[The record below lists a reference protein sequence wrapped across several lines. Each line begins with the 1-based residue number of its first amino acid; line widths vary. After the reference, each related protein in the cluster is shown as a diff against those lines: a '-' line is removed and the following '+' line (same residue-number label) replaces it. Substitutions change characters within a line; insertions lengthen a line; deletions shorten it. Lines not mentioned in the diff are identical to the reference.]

1 MDFQEM
7 FLTQLFRPQLLIGSL
22 FAPDGTMF
30 QILAFALTFIAALSC
45 LSLYVRR
52 LHDLDHGSLMVL
64 LAFIPLISFF
74 FAVYLMFFRGTIGP
88 NSYGPDPLADGQ
100 YQQPGPQYCGRK
112 NSIKKDAAQAASF
125 YFISLFTKRRY
136 RARQSVQSAFH
147 AHQQI
152 PRQDHWETIISD
164 LGQQCFHIHLML
176 KH

>member
-7 FLTQLFRPQLLIGSL
+7 FFSFDGRLNRKPYILRFLLRNAIIWCLGYLIGSL

-64 LAFIPLISFF
+64 LAFIPMISFF

-88 NSYGPDPLADGQ
+88 NSYGPDPLADGR
-100 YQQPGPQYCGRK
+100 G
-112 NSIKKDAAQAASF
+112 IDA
-125 YFISLFTKRRY
+125 
-136 RARQSVQSAFH
+136 
-147 AHQQI
+147 
-152 PRQDHWETIISD
+152 W
-164 LGQQCFHIHLML
+164 
-176 KH
+176 

>member
-7 FLTQLFRPQLLIGSL
+7 FFSFDGRLNRKPYILRFLLRNAIIWCLGYLIGSL

-64 LAFIPLISFF
+64 LAFIPLIS
-74 FAVYLMFFRGTIGP
+74 
-88 NSYGPDPLADGQ
+88 
-100 YQQPGPQYCGRK
+100 
-112 NSIKKDAAQAASF
+112 
-125 YFISLFTKRRY
+125 LF
-136 RARQSVQSAFH
+136 RQSVQSAFH

-152 PRQDHWETIISD
+152 PRQDHRKTVIGD
-164 LGQQCFHIHLML
+164 L
-176 KH
+176 

>member
-7 FLTQLFRPQLLIGSL
+7 FFSFDGRLNRKPYILRFLLRNAIIWCLGYLIGSL

-74 FAVYLMFFRGTIGP
+74 FAVYLFLWCLRRCRIGH
-88 NSYGPDPLADGQ
+88 DA
-100 YQQPGPQYCGRK
+100 CGR
-112 NSIKKDAAQAASF
+112 NGYENRPCRVFRRGRAFQRVCCNRLQCGAWHSPVL
-125 YFISLFTKRRY
+125 YETKRNQGVNIYEHHSLCDRTN
-136 RARQSVQSAFH
+136 QS
-147 AHQQI
+147 
-152 PRQDHWETIISD
+152 RRT
-164 LGQQCFHIHLML
+164 
-176 KH
+176 

>member
-7 FLTQLFRPQLLIGSL
+7 FFSFDRRLNRKPYILRFLLRNAIIWCLGYLIGSL

-88 NSYGPDPLADGQ
+88 NSYGPDPLADGR
-100 YQQPGPQYCGRK
+100 G
-112 NSIKKDAAQAASF
+112 IDA
-125 YFISLFTKRRY
+125 
-136 RARQSVQSAFH
+136 
-147 AHQQI
+147 
-152 PRQDHWETIISD
+152 W
-164 LGQQCFHIHLML
+164 
-176 KH
+176 